1 MRCAPVASSRTAGIG
16 DGEMISFG
24 DILTIAF
31 GVVSLFGITISP
43 SLLDTGNPL
52 VFGILAASILLIG
65 CFIGWQICK
74 HRIDIEVKK
83 AEAVE
88 RVRLEKAEEDRKRE
102 EEEREAAELKKLNGF
117 SVAQLQCMLG
127 CFCGETAGGA
137 GIMTKFDD
145 PTANSLV
152 EHGVFTTHAGKDLD
166 HYTFVLTPEWRSCVE
181 SHENDMRVMLGLD
194 MREGGLPSEEDVES
208 HLQYLHSKAYA

>member
-1 MRCAPVASSRTAGIG
+1 MRFVREHAYETVLAVL
-16 DGEMISFG
+16 
-24 DILTIAF
+24 IL
-31 GVVSLFGITISP
+31 LFGGYIVVFYNSVVEAVSAYPMQIAVLAILAALVGAFLC
-43 SLLDTGNPL
+43 SLLDRRESL
-52 VFGILAASILLIG
+52 
-65 CFIGWQICK
+65 
-74 HRIDIEVKK
+74 
-83 AEAVE
+83 VE
-88 RVRLEKAEEDRKRE
+88 RERQRGETERERMRLEKAEEDRKRE

-194 MREGGLPSEEDVES
+194 LREGGLPSEEDVES